1 MAEWNA
7 SDNLTD
13 HQTTRNAQRW
23 WPESQIQKEK
33 WKMLAL
39 LVKVRNR
46 LWRTAESVEIHCS
59 LGESGCCIVDTFSSQ
74 SLDLKPECSASLLR
88 SPTSHSLDRKEDGG

>member
-39 LVKVRNR
+39 LVKVCNR
-46 LWRTAESVEIHCS
+46 LWRTAESVEIHV
-59 LGESGCCIVDTFSSQ
+59 LWVKAVAVLLTRSQ
-74 SLDLKPECSASLLR
+74 VSR
-88 SPTSHSLDRKEDGG
+88 